1 LYNEVIK
8 EKEGPEMGSL
18 SDDLDRFLRTDG
30 LRIIYDSQG
39 IRTEPYESLTEENID
54 DFDSMDLSNLSEDEL
69 VDLYEKADDLLDDLE
84 GKEPED
90 ENSEEYSLWYGRL
103 SATKDLI
110 DRIEEQL
117 NNLEDDE

>member
-1 LYNEVIK
+1 MLHGRRADFYAAADRPVLLLCK
-8 EKEGPEMGSL
+8 LHML
-18 SDDLDRFLRTDG
+18 S
-30 LRIIYDSQG
+30 
-39 IRTEPYESLTEENID
+39 EEID
-54 DFDSMDLSNLSEDEL
+54 DQRHTSRVSQIPH
-69 VDLYEKADDLLDDLE
+69 LLDDLE

>member
-1 LYNEVIK
+1 
-8 EKEGPEMGSL
+8 MGSL
-18 SDDLDRFLRTDG
+18 SDDLDRFLKTDG

-39 IRTEPYESLTEENID
+39 IRTEPYEPLTEEDID
-54 DFDSMDLSNLSEDEL
+54 DFGSMDLSNLSEDEL
-69 VDLYEKADDLLDDLE
+69 VDLYDKADELLDDLE

-90 ENSEEYSLWYGRL
+90 EDSEEYSLWYGRL
-103 SATKDLI
+103 SATKDFI